1 MCALVGIAV
10 ALVRDDSNLG
20 NRKRGNLETM
30 EELSGKPYRGHAISL
45 MNAIIPG
52 LDGNNIP
59 KMMVAFQVSIF
70 CQIIFT
76 LS

>member
-30 EELSGKPYRGHAISL
+30 EELSGKQYRGHAISL